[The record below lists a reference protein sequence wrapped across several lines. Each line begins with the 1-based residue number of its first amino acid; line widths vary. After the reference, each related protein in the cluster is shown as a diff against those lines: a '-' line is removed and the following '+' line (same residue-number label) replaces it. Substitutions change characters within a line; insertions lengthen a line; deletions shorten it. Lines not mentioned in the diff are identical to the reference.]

1 MIEALKPMLLSELKA
16 EVFKLPPSDRLA
28 LVTAIVE
35 SLHDSLVSTPERAD
49 AIQRMRGLLKTGK
62 LAPTDQDVA
71 MLLEQRRVGKYLF

>member
-35 SLHDSLVSTPERAD
+35 SLHDSLVSTPERA
-49 AIQRMRGLLKTGK
+49 AAAQRM
-62 LAPTDQDVA
+62 
-71 MLLEQRRVGKYLF
+71 

>member
-1 MIEALKPMLLSELKA
+1 MLLSELKA

-35 SLHDSLVSTPERAD
+35 SLHDSLVSTPERA
-49 AIQRMRGLLKTGK
+49 AAAQRMRGLLQTEK

-71 MLLEQRRVGKYLF
+71 MLLEQRRMDKYLF